1 MNKIKIVT
9 KRKQIEN
16 HLEDARR
23 LQRTI
28 NRLRGYALIPV
39 GVYRFKT
46 FREADQWMIKTI
58 ASTHASLNLKT

>member
-1 MNKIKIVT
+1 MNKIKVVT
-9 KRKQIEN
+9 KRKQIESP
-16 HLEDARR
+16 LEDIKR

-46 FREADQWMIKTI
+46 FQEADQWMIKTI
-58 ASTHASLNLKT
+58 ASTHASLNWKT

>member
-1 MNKIKIVT
+1 MKKIKVVT

-46 FREADQWMIKTI
+46 FQEADQWMIKTI